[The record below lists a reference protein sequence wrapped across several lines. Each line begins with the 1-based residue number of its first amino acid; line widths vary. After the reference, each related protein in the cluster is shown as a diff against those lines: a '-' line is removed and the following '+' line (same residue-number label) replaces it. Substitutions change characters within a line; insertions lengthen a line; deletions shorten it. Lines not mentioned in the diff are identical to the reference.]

1 MGCWWDC
8 GGRVQNTFLFFY
20 EYFMS
25 KPRQFLPR
33 LLCENIEAIVTP
45 LPGSTYLPILRKI
58 VGGVNHSVDVIQYLW
73 SFYPYE
79 GTLPLQ
85 QFNQDVMGQ
94 IRKGVKYRIL
104 LNIESVAH
112 KITRIN
118 QQTKKNF
125 ESIGAKVKFGPVSQ
139 ITHAKIFIVDDQF
152 VILGSHNLSKRSV
165 SRNDEVSVLINN
177 RAIAMEYK
185 RYFELLWVRS

>member
-1 MGCWWDC
+1 
-8 GGRVQNTFLFFY
+8 
-20 EYFMS
+20 MS
-25 KPRQFLPR
+25 KQREFQPR

-58 VGGVNHSVDVIQYLW
+58 IGGAKYSVDIIQYMW

-79 GTLPLQ
+79 KTLPLQ

-94 IRKGVKYRIL
+94 IRRGIKYRIL
-104 LNIESVAH
+104 LNIESVMH

-125 ESIGAKVKFGPVSQ
+125 EAIGAKVKFGPTSQ
-139 ITHAKIFIVDDQF
+139 ITHAKLFIIDDQF
-152 VILGSHNLSKRSV
+152 TILGSHNLSKRSV

-177 RAIAMEYK
+177 RTIAMEFK
-185 RYFELLWVRS
+185 RYFELLWVRN